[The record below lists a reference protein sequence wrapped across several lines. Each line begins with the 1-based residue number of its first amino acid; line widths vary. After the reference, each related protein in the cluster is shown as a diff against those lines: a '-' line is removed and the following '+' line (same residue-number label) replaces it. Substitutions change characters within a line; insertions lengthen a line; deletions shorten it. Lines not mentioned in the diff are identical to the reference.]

1 MIFYEQRQ
9 NNNNNN
15 LFTSSTEYKG
25 ISIASFAGTMLS
37 AIRAVTY
44 HVKGHPSVSI
54 GRFQNLSPV
63 SLSLSTLPSSND
75 VLTSRFFSSSSPVE
89 REGDGNDG
97 HTDPRDPESMSFAH
111 FGKRTRF
118 RGYKKFKSPRKR
130 ASKLFG
136 QLNQE
141 ACEKAKQSN
150 PSIWQENIQVGDAVE
165 LKMVVQGGLKESEKQ
180 ETEKVR
186 GMVLGIV
193 KRGLG
198 SSILLRDFVF
208 GVPIERRIP
217 MYSPMVLDAKILEK
231 NFLHKGKKK
240 VRRSKLYYLRD
251 RNPLLTKVSK
261 Y

>member
-1 MIFYEQRQ
+1 
-9 NNNNNN
+9 
-15 LFTSSTEYKG
+15 
-25 ISIASFAGTMLS
+25 MLS
-37 AIRAVTY
+37 VIRTVAH
-44 HVKGHPSVSI
+44 HVKGSPAVPI
-54 GRFQNLSPV
+54 GRFQSLSLA
-63 SLSLSTLPSSND
+63 SLSLSTLPSTND
-75 VLTSRFFSSSSPVE
+75 VPTNRFFSSSSSAE
-89 REGDGNDG
+89 RDGSGNNNSNNNDNI
-97 HTDPRDPESMSFAH
+97 DPRDPETMSFAH
-111 FGKRTRF
+111 FGKRARF
-118 RGYKKFKSPRKR
+118 RGYEKFKSPRKR
-130 ASKLFG
+130 ASKLFA

-141 ACEKAKQSN
+141 ACEKAKKSN

-165 LKMVVQGGLKESEKQ
+165 FKMIVQGGLKESEKQ

-198 SSILLRDFVF
+198 SSILLRDVVF

-217 MYSPMVLDAKILEK
+217 MYSPMVLDATILEK